1 MEPVIVVLIVFG
13 STGLI
18 IWKFIESRHRERM
31 SMIDKGVKPADF
43 KGVSWREMFRPNP
56 LSSLK
61 WGMLAMFVGVGIMV
75 ATYLE
80 RNMYWN
86 DSVYPASMLIFG
98 GLALVVFYGIA
109 SSKLKKESE

>member
-1 MEPVIVVLIVFG
+1 
-13 STGLI
+13 
-18 IWKFIESRHRERM
+18 M